1 MEAWRY
7 SKFNSRLHQSENS
20 EIISTVIMVKSRLK
34 NKCMKNMSEE
44 NKINYARQINY
55 CVKRLRKEKKNFFA
69 NLDTN
74 NITDNKIFWQTVKP
88 FFSDKTL
95 DSDQIVW

>member
-1 MEAWRY
+1 
-7 SKFNSRLHQSENS
+7 
-20 EIISTVIMVKSRLK
+20 MVKSRLK

-55 CVKRLRKEKKNFFA
+55 CAKRLRKEKKNFFA

-95 DSDQIVW
+95 DSDQIV